1 MTLGNNE
8 KKMLSAM
15 RTKMNHIWSLDEL
28 LEVTKWEDQVHIAGS
43 GQALMDEE
51 FVEIIETKRKIVSLG
66 SEGDRAVKNV
76 EQAQIN
82 TIPDVPKVPACPVIH
97 VNRR

>member
-66 SEGDRAVKNV
+66 SEGNRAVKNGYLNSNYGV
-76 EQAQIN
+76 G
-82 TIPDVPKVPACPVIH
+82 
-97 VNRR
+97 